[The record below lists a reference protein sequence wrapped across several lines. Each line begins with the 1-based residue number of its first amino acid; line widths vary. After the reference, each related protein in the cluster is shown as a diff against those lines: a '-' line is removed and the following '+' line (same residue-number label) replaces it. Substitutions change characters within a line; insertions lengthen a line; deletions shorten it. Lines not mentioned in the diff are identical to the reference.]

1 MGSRTSAEFGV
12 LVWAVGL
19 LSACA
24 APGPGDGSVMTPPPD
39 GQARIVFLRTRDSV
53 LYVARRA
60 AISID
65 GETVG
70 RTAFGRFHAHDV
82 PAGPH
87 SLGAG
92 MWDVPG
98 ACVLTLT
105 AAAGETYYFQVDPR
119 AESLGAFA
127 SASFFTELVT
137 ENLATSLAVG
147 FGAVAA
153 ESYAAECGGAFRLY
167 PVDPEGARAKLSALK
182 PAG

>member
-1 MGSRTSAEFGV
+1 MGSRTSADFGV
-12 LVWAVGL
+12 LLWVVGL

-24 APGPGDGSVMTPPPD
+24 AAGPGDGRVMTPPPD
-39 GQARIVFLRTRDSV
+39 GQARLVFLRTRDSA
-53 LYVARRA
+53 LYIARRA

-70 RTAFGRFHAHDV
+70 RTAFGRFHYHDV

-87 SLGAG
+87 RLRAG

-98 ACVLTLT
+98 ECLLTLT

-127 SASFFTELVT
+127 SASFFADLAT
-137 ENLATSLAVG
+137 ENLAASLAAG

-167 PVDPEGARAKLSALK
+167 PVDPEGARSKLSALK